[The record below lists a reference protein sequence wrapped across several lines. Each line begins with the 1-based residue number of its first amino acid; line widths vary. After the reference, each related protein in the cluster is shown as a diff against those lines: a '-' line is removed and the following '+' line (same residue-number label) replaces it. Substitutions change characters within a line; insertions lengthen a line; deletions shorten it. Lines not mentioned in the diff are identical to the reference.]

1 MSKIGDVILRELLH
15 RSPIFTTENVA
26 KAAKVR
32 SEVAS
37 RYLSRQAKNDVIMRI
52 TRGIWADSRHPDFSP
67 YAVVPYLL
75 RVPTTLSR
83 GYVSLLSALSL
94 HRMIEQIPRSIQVV
108 SDMQRRPL
116 RTPAGTYEFH
126 RMDSNLVGGSA
137 PHGQFGNFEVAT
149 PAKAIF
155 DTLYLSVRRGRRF
168 FHLPELQFTPEF
180 KVSEL
185 HSWIGRIPYMR
196 LQVAVYTRWRQLQQ
210 DMIGS
215 PDSVAVRRSGAQKLQ
230 SAIPSLTSVKRK
242 RR

>member
-1 MSKIGDVILRELLH
+1 VSKIGDVILRELLH

-26 KAAKVR
+26 RAAEVR
-32 SEVAS
+32 PEVAS
-37 RYLSRQAKNDVIMRI
+37 RYLNQQAKKDVIMRI

-75 RVPTTLSR
+75 GVPTTRSR

-108 SDMQRRPL
+108 SHMQRRPL

-126 RMDSNLVGGSA
+126 RMDFNLIGGSE

-155 DTLYLSVRRGRRF
+155 DTLYFSVRRGRRF
-168 FHLPELQFTPEF
+168 FHLPELQFTSAF

-185 HSWIGRIPYMR
+185 HSWIARIPYAR

-210 DMIGS
+210 NSIGC
-215 PDSVAVRRSGAQKLQ
+215 PDFIADRQVQ
-230 SAIPSLTSVKRK
+230 SLV
-242 RR
+242 